1 MDREKLRAEIAKAIS
16 RRHGYGEF
24 VTTLPDADAA
34 IARSLRPACQP
45 ARYRKPCFRLV
56 ETQPALLSRAVRAV
70 QRTPCVRAG
79 VEVD

>member
-34 IARSLRPACQP
+34 LEAIEQAGFVITPAP
-45 ARYRKPCFRLV
+45 ENTAESKPDC
-56 ETQPALLSRAVRAV
+56 
-70 QRTPCVRAG
+70 
-79 VEVD
+79 